1 MTDLADLVPAA
12 PPSITTRE
20 AETVARDVFGVDGT
34 AGELGS
40 NQDRNFALDAAA
52 GRHLLKIA
60 NPAIGDAELEAQ
72 SRAAVLIRERSGVRA
87 PLAHAFADGTT
98 VRRIA
103 GGGARLLEFLAGRT
117 FSGSGYLSPAV
128 IAAMGSLAASV
139 DLALSDFAGAGVD
152 RVSQWDLRRAPDVLA
167 GLLPEVGDS
176 VLRGRL
182 QDAARAAWAGL
193 TPLATALPMQV
204 IHGDLTDDNI
214 VAIEAPVPLPDGV
227 IDFGD
232 LHRSWRVNELA
243 VMVSSL
249 LHHDGVGL
257 ADAARA
263 VAAYRRAAPLTD
275 AELDAL
281 WPLVVLRGAVL
292 VASAHRVLADDPA
305 NVYAAENL
313 AHEQAIFDAAVSV
326 PLPVA
331 TALVRRAAGAE
342 VEALALP
349 ADRPMLA
356 DVSGVEVLDLS
367 ATSPLL
373 HEGRWLD
380 DDAEPVLAAEALD
393 AGARVVVT
401 RFAEPRLTR
410 SRPGQ
415 AEPENVVLGVE
426 VTSTEPIELL
436 APWDGELAAG
446 PAGLTVT
453 AAGTRLR
460 LTLHAFAIQSAASA
474 GPQNRSESAVHA
486 AAGLNCERAAGPVA
500 AGEVLGTFTG
510 TVRVTV
516 DDGTDLPDAVA
527 PSLAAAWRAVAADPT
542 PLILGHEAS
551 GSRPDPADLLARRA
565 AHLAEVQ
572 EHYFAEPPVIVRGWR
587 EFLVDADGRVYLD
600 ALNNVTS
607 IGHAH
612 PRLVETVTEQWRLIN
627 TNSRFHYPA
636 IVEFSERLAALLPGG
651 LDQVFLVNSGSEA
664 VDLALR
670 LARAATGRR
679 DILAVREAYH
689 GWTDLT
695 DAVSTSI
702 ADNPSALST
711 RPEWVHTVAAPN
723 SFRGPHAADPAQYA
737 REAVAEVERLAAAGT
752 PPGAFLAEAL
762 YGTAGGIALP
772 DGYLAAVYEA
782 VHAHGGVA
790 VADEV
795 QVGYGRLGEWFWGF
809 EQQGVVPDVV
819 AVAKAMGNGHPL
831 GAVITTKA
839 IADAYRT
846 QGYFFSSAGGSPVS
860 SAVGLAVLDVIRDEQ
875 LQRNAREVGGYLKE
889 RLQELGARHPLLGTV
904 HGYGLYLGPEFV
916 RDRSTQEPATEET
929 AAICER
935 MRQLG
940 VMIQPTGDHQNVLKI
955 KPPLCFTRESADSF
969 VAALDR
975 VLTTGR

>member
-12 PPSITTRE
+12 PPSITARE
-20 AETVARDVFGVDGT
+20 AEAVARDVFGVDGT
-34 AGELGS
+34 ARELGS
-40 NQDRNFALDAAA
+40 NQDRNFVLDATT

-60 NPAIGDAELEAQ
+60 NPAIGDIELEAQ
-72 SRAAVLIRERSGVRA
+72 SRAALLIRERCGVRA
-87 PLAHAFADGTT
+87 PIAHVFADGTT

-128 IAAMGSLAASV
+128 IEAMGSLAASV

-152 RVSQWDLRRAPDVLA
+152 RVSQWDLRRAPDVLVE
-167 GLLPEVGDS
+167 LLPEVGDPM
-176 VLRGRL
+176 LRGRL
-182 QDAARAAWAGL
+182 QEAADAAWAAL
-193 TPLATALPMQV
+193 TPLVAALPTQV

-214 VAIEAPVPLPDGV
+214 VAIEAPVLLPDGV

-232 LHRSWRVNELA
+232 VHRSWRVGELA
-243 VMVSSL
+243 VLVSSL
-249 LHHDGVGL
+249 LHHDGVRL
-257 ADAARA
+257 ADAVRA
-263 VAAYRRAAPLTD
+263 VAAYHRVDELAP

-281 WPLVVLRGAVL
+281 WPLVMLRGAVL
-292 VASAHRVLADDPA
+292 VASAHRVLTDDPA

-313 AHEQAIFDAAVSV
+313 AHEQAIFDAAVAV

-331 TALVRRAAGAE
+331 TALVRRAVGRDP
-342 VEALALP
+342 VPLALP
-349 ADRPMLA
+349 AHRPMLA

-380 DDAEPVLAAEALD
+380 DDVEAALVAEALD
-393 AGARVVVT
+393 ASAGVVMT

-410 SRPGQ
+410 ARPGQ
-415 AEPENVVLGVE
+415 AEPWNVVLGVE
-426 VTSTEPIELL
+426 VFAREPVELL
-436 APWDGELAAG
+436 APWGGVVAQTDTA
-446 PAGLTVT
+446 LTVT
-453 AAGTRLR
+453 TDAGLRLSIRRTPPPRDGAAGFEPL
-460 LTLHAFAIQSAASA
+460 SALEAADRRISADVSA
-474 GPQNRSESAVHA
+474 GEPL
-486 AAGLNCERAAGPVA
+486 GIFTDT
-500 AGEVLGTFTG
+500 VL
-510 TVRVTV
+510 VTV
-516 DDGTDLPDAVA
+516 DDGADLPDAVT

-542 PLILGHEAS
+542 PLILGREAS
-551 GSRPDPADLLARRA
+551 EPRPDPADLLARRA

-587 EFLVDADGRVYLD
+587 ELLVDADGRVYLD

-612 PRLVETVTEQWRLIN
+612 PRLVAAVAEQWRLIN

-636 IVEFSERLAALLPGG
+636 IVEFSERLAALLPEG

-702 ADNPSALST
+702 ADNPNALST
-711 RPEWVHTVAAPN
+711 RPDWVHTVDAPN
-723 SFRGPHAADPAQYA
+723 SFRGPHADDPALYA
-737 REAVAEVERLAAAGT
+737 QDAVAEVERLAAAGT
-752 PPGAFLAEAL
+752 PPGAFLAESL

-782 VHAHGGVA
+782 VRAHGGLA

-809 EQQGVVPDVV
+809 EQQGVVPDIV

-831 GAVITTKA
+831 GAVITTGA

-875 LQRNAREVGGYLKE
+875 LQRNAREV
-889 RLQELGARHPLLGTV
+889 
-904 HGYGLYLGPEFV
+904 
-916 RDRSTQEPATEET
+916 
-929 AAICER
+929 
-935 MRQLG
+935 
-940 VMIQPTGDHQNVLKI
+940 
-955 KPPLCFTRESADSF
+955 
-969 VAALDR
+969 
-975 VLTTGR
+975 